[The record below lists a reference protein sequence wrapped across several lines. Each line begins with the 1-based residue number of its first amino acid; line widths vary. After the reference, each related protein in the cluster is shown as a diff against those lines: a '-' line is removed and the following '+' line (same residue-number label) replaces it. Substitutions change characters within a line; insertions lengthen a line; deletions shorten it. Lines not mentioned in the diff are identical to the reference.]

1 MLLIGEELD
10 RAVWIPLRGHN
21 DDLTEPSAMRCA
33 AGGGRS
39 DDLESLLVQTATPDR
54 LVGRVLEGRYRVLE
68 RLARGG
74 MSTVYSALDERLDRK
89 VAVKVMS
96 AALSTDPAFAD
107 RFAREARVAARL
119 SHLNAVSVYDQ
130 GTDDGHVFL
139 VMELVTGRTLR
150 ELIREQGAMPP
161 ALAVSLMEPVL
172 AALAAAHRAGLVHRD
187 IKPENIL
194 LSDDGAVKVAD
205 FGLARAVEADASNT
219 RTGLMMGTVA
229 YCPPEQIARGLA
241 DPRSDVYSA
250 GVVMFELLTG
260 SAPYIGDSAMAV
272 AYQHV
277 NSDVPAPSS
286 RRPGIPA
293 AIDDVVLRATS
304 REPSGRPLDAG
315 AMLAELHDVRTDLGL
330 PVVAVPPRS
339 NPQAAIDDTQPIRVV
354 GPSALSP
361 ITPNGYPEA
370 ATTRT
375 NGPGYDPVHNTVVS
389 ARPPGTAP
397 SEFERAFSSEEYAD
411 TEGRPAKPPKKP
423 LSRKARARRRTAI
436 VVLLVLLLGI
446 LTGYGAWWL
455 AVGRYHQVPEVSG
468 RSLQQAGQMLSSGG
482 FKANPTVTRQYSET
496 VKTGI
501 VIGSDPAAGTHLLRG
516 KSVTLIVSRGA
527 ERFTV
532 PAATGSYEQVQQALS
547 VIPVQ
552 LNRKDQADDT
562 GKVPAGQVMRID
574 PPAGTAVKRNQVI
587 QVYVSTGPPSVAVP
601 NVTGN
606 PKDEAATKLSNA
618 GFKADFSEDFSD
630 TVDSGKVIRQ
640 SPSGGSAPK
649 FSTVEVVV
657 SKGPPLVTLP
667 DIPNGTN
674 ADDAKAMLE
683 QLGLKV
689 KIDTQFGGFLNKV
702 VAMDPK
708 AGKQVP
714 KGSQVK
720 LTVV

>member
-1 MLLIGEELD
+1 
-10 RAVWIPLRGHN
+10 
-21 DDLTEPSAMRCA
+21 
-33 AGGGRS
+33 
-39 DDLESLLVQTATPDR
+39 
-54 LVGRVLEGRYRVLE
+54 
-68 RLARGG
+68 
-74 MSTVYSALDERLDRK
+74 
-89 VAVKVMS
+89 
-96 AALSTDPAFAD
+96 
-107 RFAREARVAARL
+107 
-119 SHLNAVSVYDQ
+119 
-130 GTDDGHVFL
+130 
-139 VMELVTGRTLR
+139 
-150 ELIREQGAMPP
+150 
-161 ALAVSLMEPVL
+161 
-172 AALAAAHRAGLVHRD
+172 
-187 IKPENIL
+187 
-194 LSDDGAVKVAD
+194 
-205 FGLARAVEADASNT
+205 
-219 RTGLMMGTVA
+219 
-229 YCPPEQIARGLA
+229 
-241 DPRSDVYSA
+241 
-250 GVVMFELLTG
+250 
-260 SAPYIGDSAMAV
+260 
-272 AYQHV
+272 
-277 NSDVPAPSS
+277 
-286 RRPGIPA
+286 
-293 AIDDVVLRATS
+293 
-304 REPSGRPLDAG
+304 
-315 AMLAELHDVRTDLGL
+315 
-330 PVVAVPPRS
+330 
-339 NPQAAIDDTQPIRVV
+339 
-354 GPSALSP
+354 
-361 ITPNGYPEA
+361 
-370 ATTRT
+370 
-375 NGPGYDPVHNTVVS
+375 
-389 ARPPGTAP
+389 
-397 SEFERAFSSEEYAD
+397 
-411 TEGRPAKPPKKP
+411 
-423 LSRKARARRRTAI
+423 
-436 VVLLVLLLGI
+436 
-446 LTGYGAWWL
+446 
-455 AVGRYHQVPEVSG
+455 
-468 RSLQQAGQMLSSGG
+468 MLSSGG